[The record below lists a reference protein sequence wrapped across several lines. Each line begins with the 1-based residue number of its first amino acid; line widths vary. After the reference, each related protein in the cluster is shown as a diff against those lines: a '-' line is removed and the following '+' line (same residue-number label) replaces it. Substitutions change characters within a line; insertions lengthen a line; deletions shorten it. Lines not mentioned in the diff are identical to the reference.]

1 MFKELSESSHV
12 RPITAV
18 ILVALIALI
27 LAGCWNPFKPKV
39 VPYSA
44 GGLGQEE
51 RLMID
56 LQYAYN
62 TKDIVRYINLLADT
76 FRFRF
81 ADLDSAY
88 RKSKNIQLPYW
99 GKSDEEASARGLFAN
114 ADQIALRI
122 DAGQWQPNS
131 GDPSGLS
138 LKTRRYYTLDIQP
151 TPPEVGNAAGYA
163 TFIIQ
168 RDERGTWRIVRWDD
182 EVLL

>member
-1 MFKELSESSHV
+1 MKTLRAF
-12 RPITAV
+12 
-18 ILVALIALI
+18 LI
-27 LAGCWNPFKPKV
+27 LAFAALLLTGCWNPFKPKV

-51 RLMID
+51 RLLVE

-62 TKDIVRYINLLADT
+62 TKDIVRYTDLLADT

-81 ADLDSAY
+81 ADLDSEY
-88 RKSKNIQLPYW
+88 RKSKNIPLPYW

-114 ADQIALRI
+114 ADQIDLRI
-122 DAGQWQPNS
+122 DAGDWQTNS

-151 TPPEVGNAAGYA
+151 LPEVGEAQGWA

-168 RDERGTWRIVRWDD
+168 RDVNGAWKIVRWDD